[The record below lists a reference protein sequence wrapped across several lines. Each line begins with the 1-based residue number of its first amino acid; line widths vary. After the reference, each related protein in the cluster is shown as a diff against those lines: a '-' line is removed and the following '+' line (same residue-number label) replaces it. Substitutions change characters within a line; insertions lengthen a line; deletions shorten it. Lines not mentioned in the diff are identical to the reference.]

1 MTGQLQSGNGQE
13 KTGFVRLLINLLVLI
28 VLAGV
33 IAVLVWWG
41 KGWRVDFGEGEGAP
55 LEVLPGPVR
64 VHQPTVA
71 GRFYPG
77 EPEAL
82 YAEVAG
88 ALASSPA
95 LGIRGVRAVLVP
107 HAGYVFS
114 GQVAA
119 ASFREV
125 ERGFRRVF
133 LLASNHNGQV
143 HYAGVS
149 LPDHTHY
156 AIPGAE
162 IPLSAVVGDLRKEA
176 LFTHEPG
183 AHTMHMLEVEL
194 PFLQQLRGRPQEADF
209 AIVPMILGRMDGD
222 AVQRLAEILDAYADP
237 ETLFVFS
244 VDLSH
249 FYPDQKAL
257 ALDNYSIQAIMSRN
271 REGLAQAETDGNQV
285 LETLLAL
292 AERRGWEPTFL
303 MSRNSGDVSGDKS
316 RVVGYASIVFHEPFS
331 LTEQEK
337 LELLGFTRQCI
348 EEHLRD
354 GRASEPE
361 AEWLER
367 YPIFRIPRAVFVTL
381 EKKGRLRGC
390 QGELISRRPLYAG
403 VMTAAI
409 NAAVRDPRFPPV
421 REGELADLD
430 VSISV
435 LDHPCRMSVSRPEE
449 YLEML
454 RPLKDG
460 VILIHEGKRSTYLPQ
475 VWKDLP
481 DPEQFLSRLSL
492 KQGAPPDA
500 WRSRS
505 TILYRYGAYVFGEEL
520 ISEQPRGEG

>member
-1 MTGQLQSGNGQE
+1 MTGQVQPGNGQGR
-13 KTGFVRLLINLLVLI
+13 TGFVRLLINLLVLI

-41 KGWRVDFGEGEGAP
+41 KGWRLDFGEGEGAP
-55 LEVLPGPVR
+55 LEVLPGPPQ
-64 VHQPTVA
+64 VHQPTAA

-77 EPEAL
+77 DSEAL

-88 ALASSPA
+88 ALAASPA

-107 HAGYVFS
+107 HAGYVYS

-125 ERGFRRVF
+125 ERDFRRVF

-143 HYAGVS
+143 NYAGVS

-162 IPLSAVVGDLRKEA
+162 IPLSAIVADLREEA
-176 LFTHEPG
+176 LFTHEPE

-194 PFLQQLRGRPQEADF
+194 PFLHQLRGRPQEADF

-222 AVQRLAEILDAYADP
+222 AVQRLAEILDSYADP

-249 FYPDQKAL
+249 FYPDQKAR
-257 ALDNYSIQAIMSRN
+257 ALDHDSIQAVMSRN
-271 REGLAQAETDGNQV
+271 RQALARAETDGNRV

-331 LTEQEK
+331 LTEQEQR
-337 LELLGFTRQCI
+337 ELLSFTRRCI
-348 EEHLRD
+348 EEHVRD
-354 GRASEPE
+354 GRAREPE

-381 EKKGRLRGC
+381 EKRGRLRGC
-390 QGELISRRPLYAG
+390 QGELVSRRPLYAG

-409 NAAVRDPRFPPV
+409 SAAVGDPRFSPV
-421 REGELADLD
+421 SEHELADLN

-435 LDHPCRMSVSRPEE
+435 LDYPCRMSVSRPEE
-449 YLEML
+449 YLEVL
-454 RPLKDG
+454 QPFKDG
-460 VILIHEGKRSTYLPQ
+460 VIMIHEGKRSTYLPH
-475 VWKDLP
+475 VWEDIP

-500 WRSRS
+500 WRSPAT
-505 TILYRYGAYVFGEEL
+505 TIYRYGAYVFGEEL
-520 ISEQPRGEG
+520 SSEQPGGEG